1 LFQTDGLLMA
11 STISVT
17 LTVLRKT
24 TPLSEKLRSLRNMA
38 SPISTILVKL
48 AFIKKEA
55 MFGE

>member
-1 LFQTDGLLMA
+1 MFQTDGLLMA

>member
-1 LFQTDGLLMA
+1 LFQTDGLLMV

-24 TPLSEKLRSLRNMA
+24 THLSEKLRSLRNMA
-38 SPISTILVKL
+38 SPISIILVKL

>member
-1 LFQTDGLLMA
+1 MA

-24 TPLSEKLRSLRNMA
+24 THLSEKLRSLRNMA
-38 SPISTILVKL
+38 SPISIILVKL